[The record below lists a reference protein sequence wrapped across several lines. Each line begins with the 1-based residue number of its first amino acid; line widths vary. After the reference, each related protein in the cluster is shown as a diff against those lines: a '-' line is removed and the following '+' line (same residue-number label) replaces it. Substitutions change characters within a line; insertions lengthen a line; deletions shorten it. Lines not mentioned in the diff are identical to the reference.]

1 MQVVSVNRMASSGIP
16 GGGARLVTPGDLLRH
31 TSGIADY
38 QDLLEA
44 EDVEL
49 IYPAGRLLDVRTK

>member
-1 MQVVSVNRMASSGIP
+1 MTRMASSGIP
-16 GGGARLVTPGDLLRH
+16 GGGAWLVTPGDLPRH

-49 IYPAGRLLDVRTK
+49 TCPAVRLLHVRTK

>member
-1 MQVVSVNRMASSGIP
+1 MNRMASSGIP
-16 GGGARLVTPGDLLRH
+16 GGDARLVTPGDLLRR
-31 TSGIADY
+31 TSGTADH

-49 IYPAGRLLDVRTK
+49 TCPAGRLLPVRTQ

>member
-1 MQVVSVNRMASSGIP
+1 MNRMASPGIP

-31 TSGIADY
+31 TSGLADY

-49 IYPAGRLLDVRTK
+49 TSPAGRLLDVRTQ

>member
-1 MQVVSVNRMASSGIP
+1 MNRMASSGIP
-16 GGGARLVTPGDLLRH
+16 AGGARLVTPGDLLRH

>member
-16 GGGARLVTPGDLLRH
+16 GGGARLVTPGDLLRR

-38 QDLLEA
+38 QDLLGA

-49 IYPAGRLLDVRTK
+49 TCPAGRLLHVRTK